1 MNTPLDKNIKK
12 AGIVVLKE
20 TEFNFLI
27 LGLKFGSTFDLP
39 KGGVEPCESVLDAAL
54 RETAEEAGIVELDF
68 KWGLQKTQISN
79 ITLFIA
85 MTTQQPIVRR
95 NPETGEFEHQ
105 SVRWLTL
112 DQAETM
118 LHPDLRT
125 VVPWVKE
132 VLGVK

>member
-1 MNTPLDKNIKK
+1 MNTLLDKNIKK

-20 TEFNFLI
+20 TEFNFLM

-112 DQAETM
+112 DPVSYTHLRAHET
-118 LHPDLRT
+118 
-125 VVPWVKE
+125 
-132 VLGVK
+132 